1 MRNDTCITICT
12 TNLTV
17 KREKTRKVKEEIK
30 F

>member
-1 MRNDTCITICT
+1 MRNDTCIKICT
-12 TNLTV
+12 TNLPV